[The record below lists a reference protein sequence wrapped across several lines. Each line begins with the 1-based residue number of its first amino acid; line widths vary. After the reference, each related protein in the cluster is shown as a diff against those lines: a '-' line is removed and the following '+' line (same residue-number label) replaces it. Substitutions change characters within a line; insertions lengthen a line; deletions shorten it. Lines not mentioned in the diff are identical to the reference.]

1 MRSTAKTG
9 ILGMIA
15 ALHCDIYK
23 LPETHKS
30 GKKEIQLDHPALLRA
45 LLSGSTLHPLI
56 MPNTPTITEKTE
68 QRY

>member
-1 MRSTAKTG
+1 V
-9 ILGMIA
+9 
-15 ALHCDIYK
+15 IYK
-23 LPETHKS
+23 LLETQKS
-30 GKKEIQLDHPALLRA
+30 GTKENQLDHPALLRA